1 MTLVLVAIA
10 TGAILVPLNS
20 TMLAVALPSIM
31 RDFSVSAGAVSWLVT
46 AYLAAVAI
54 AMPVSGSA
62 GDRLGHRRM
71 FLAGVGAFAMS
82 SLLAAA
88 AWSFPVLIL
97 SRLLQAVSGASITTN
112 SMALVSAISTEGRR
126 GSSFGIMEMFVS
138 TSAASGPFLGG
149 VLVSA
154 LGWRSLFLM
163 AAPVAALSA
172 LLVRAIVAVPQAA
185 SIAHERRAPLP
196 VIDVRLF
203 RVTAFAAAVAAV
215 FGSTVILHTSMILIP
230 MLTQNLLDASAAAS
244 GLVLFV
250 YFGVSALISPA
261 GGRLSDH
268 VGRRA
273 PAVLGMLCTTAG
285 LAGLWRWA
293 GSVTL
298 TQTALLL
305 ALTGLGSGL
314 SGTPRQ
320 TSAIESVPVHA
331 TGMAAGTYFTGR
343 YLGGVLGASLAAV
356 ILGSGVTVPA
366 VARGFGVLSVVGCGV
381 ALVSLGL
388 RGRPAN
394 RP

>member
-1 MTLVLVAIA
+1 MTLTLIAIA
-10 TGAILVPLNS
+10 TGSILVPLNS

-31 RDFSVSAGAVSWLVT
+31 REFSVSASAVSWLVT

-54 AMPVSGSA
+54 AMPISGTA

-71 FLAGVGAFAMS
+71 FLVGVGAFAAS
-82 SLLAAA
+82 SLLGAV

-97 SRLLQAVSGASITTN
+97 SRLLQAFSGASITTN
-112 SMALVSAISTEGRR
+112 SVALVSALAPEERR
-126 GSSFGIMEMFVS
+126 GSSFGIMEMYIS

-149 VLVSA
+149 VLVST

-163 AAPVAALSA
+163 AAPVAIISA
-172 LLVRAIVAVPQAA
+172 LLVRAIVPVRPAP
-185 SIAHERRAPLP
+185 SIAQEVRAPVLA
-196 VIDVRLF
+196 IDVRLF

-230 MLTQNLLDASAAAS
+230 IFTQNLLAASAAAS
-244 GLVLFV
+244 GTVMFV

-261 GGRLSDH
+261 GGRLSDLI
-268 VGRRA
+268 GRRV
-273 PAVLGMLCTTAG
+273 PAVAGMLFTTVG

-298 TQTALLL
+298 TQVALLL
-305 ALTGLGSGL
+305 AIVGLGSGL

-320 TSAIESVPVHA
+320 TSAIESVPPHA
-331 TGMAAGTYFTGR
+331 AGMAAGTYFTSR
-343 YLGGVLGASLAAV
+343 YLGGVLGASLAGV
-356 ILGSGVTVPA
+356 ILGSGVTAPA
-366 VARGFGVLSVVGCGV
+366 VARGFGLLALVASAV

-388 RGRPAN
+388 RGRRASSG
-394 RP
+394 